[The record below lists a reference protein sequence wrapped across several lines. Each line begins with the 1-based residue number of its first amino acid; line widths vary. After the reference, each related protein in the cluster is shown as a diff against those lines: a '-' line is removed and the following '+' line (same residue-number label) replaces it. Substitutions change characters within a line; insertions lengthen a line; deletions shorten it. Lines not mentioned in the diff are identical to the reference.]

1 MKHYSILACFWWNRM
16 SSPHKKIKSCGWAP
30 GHRATMFPSDWE
42 QEFLSQTSLHQQ
54 LDHYGRPTNP
64 RGWLMFGLTHV
75 GPAMPW
81 STWSKLVKRAIMLE
95 LRIRQQL
102 SQRRRR
108 RWSSSFERA
117 IMLEHQ
123 IRRRGYHKPMA
134 LAIDKQHEKSE
145 LLNCRSRMPPIDV
158 CTEEH
163 QPSKNLLV
171 SESGGFLA
179 F

>member
-1 MKHYSILACFWWNRM
+1 MVCFLWNRI
-16 SSPHKKIKSCGWAP
+16 SSPHKKAAASNQVMWLSAWTQGNYVPLRLRTRILI
-30 GHRATMFPSDWE
+30 TDFPS
-42 QEFLSQTSLHQQ
+42 SAA
-54 LDHYGRPTNP
+54 RPLWAANQPEGLIDVWINP
-64 RGWLMFGLTHV
+64 CWPWL
-75 GPAMPW
+75 PW
-81 STWSKLVKRAIMLE
+81 STWSKLVERAIMLE

-123 IRRRGYHKPMA
+123 IRRPGYHKPMA
-134 LAIDKQHEKSE
+134 LAIDQQHEKSE
-145 LLNCRSRMPPIDV
+145 LLNCRSRMPLIDV

-163 QPSKNLLV
+163 QPSKKLLV

>member
-1 MKHYSILACFWWNRM
+1 
-16 SSPHKKIKSCGWAP
+16 
-30 GHRATMFPSDWE
+30 MFPSDWE

-54 LDHYGRPTNP
+54 LDHYGRPTNQP
-64 RGWLMFGLTHV
+64 EGLIDVWINPCWPWL
-75 GPAMPW
+75 PW
-81 STWSKLVKRAIMLE
+81 STWSKLVERAIMLK

-134 LAIDKQHEKSE
+134 LAIDQHDEKSE
-145 LLNCRSRMPPIDV
+145 LLNCRSRMPLIDV

-163 QPSKNLLV
+163 QASKKLLV

-179 F
+179 FQLGPSQEGNIIEAPDKASPITGLLAHCANG

>member
-1 MKHYSILACFWWNRM
+1 MEWNKFL
-16 SSPHKKIKSCGWAP
+16 SLEGGSIKSSHVVERQGNYVP
-30 GHRATMFPSDWE
+30 LRLRTRILITDFPS
-42 QEFLSQTSLHQQ
+42 SAA
-54 LDHYGRPTNP
+54 RPLWAANQPEGLIDVWINP
-64 RGWLMFGLTHV
+64 CWPWL
-75 GPAMPW
+75 PW
-81 STWSKLVKRAIMLE
+81 STWSKLVERAIMLE

-123 IRRRGYHKPMA
+123 IRRPGYHKPMA

-145 LLNCRSRMPPIDV
+145 LLNCRSRMPLIDV

-163 QPSKNLLV
+163 QPSKKLLV

>member
-1 MKHYSILACFWWNRM
+1 MWLSAWTLSAYVPLRLRTRIL
-16 SSPHKKIKSCGWAP
+16 I
-30 GHRATMFPSDWE
+30 TDFPS
-42 QEFLSQTSLHQQ
+42 SAA
-54 LDHYGRPTNP
+54 RPLWPANQP
-64 RGWLMFGLTHV
+64 ERGWLMFGLTHV

-145 LLNCRSRMPPIDV
+145 LLNCRSRMPLIDV